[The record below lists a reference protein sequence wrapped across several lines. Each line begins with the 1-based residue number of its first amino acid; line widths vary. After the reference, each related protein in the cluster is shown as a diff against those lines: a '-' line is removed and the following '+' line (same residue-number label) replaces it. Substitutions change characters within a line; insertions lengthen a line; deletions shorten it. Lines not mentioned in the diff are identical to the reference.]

1 MFVRSLSIGVAAVA
15 IMASGAQAAD
25 LFIPTAPQ
33 PIYEAAG
40 FSWDGLYAGVQVGG
54 VFTNI
59 DEAAPGTETDLSFG
73 VIGAHVG
80 ANFTV
85 ADPILVGIELQG
97 NYAWNSDLDISS
109 GEFLALGRVGAV
121 VTDQVLVYGAAG
133 VGTKFSDDIDYE
145 SDGVFDG
152 SSTGIYAFGG
162 GVEVAV
168 TDAISIRG
176 EILGIGYFEDDAA
189 DDFFDE
195 ARATVGVSYHF

>member
-54 VFTNI
+54 SFT
-59 DEAAPGTETDLSFG
+59 DLVSTTTGDTDLSFG

-97 NYAWNSDLDISS
+97 NYAWNSDEDISS

-133 VGTKFSDDIDYE
+133 VGTKFSDDIDY
-145 SDGVFDG
+145 SLDAGVQD
-152 SSTGIYAFGG
+152 STGIYAFGG

-176 EILGIGYFEDDAA
+176 EILGIGYFEDDAG